1 MADDLTEDLGKNIP
15 LSEMIESL
23 RQELAAAVAKGE
35 GQALRFEVGSAELE
49 VELVAKR
56 TKAGE
61 GGLRFW
67 VVTAKG
73 NVGAEDEVTHRFK
86 LSLTP
91 KRQDGG
97 PVEVSRSDER

>member
-23 RQELAAAVAKGE
+23 RQELASAMGKGK
-35 GQALRFEVGSAELE
+35 GQELHFEVGSAELE

-56 TKAGE
+56 IKEGE
-61 GGLRFW
+61 GGVKFW
-67 VVTAKG
+67 VVNAKG
-73 NVGAEDEVTHRFK
+73 RAAAEDEVTHRFK

-91 KRQDGG
+91 VLEDGSR
-97 PVEVSRSDER
+97 PKVSRR